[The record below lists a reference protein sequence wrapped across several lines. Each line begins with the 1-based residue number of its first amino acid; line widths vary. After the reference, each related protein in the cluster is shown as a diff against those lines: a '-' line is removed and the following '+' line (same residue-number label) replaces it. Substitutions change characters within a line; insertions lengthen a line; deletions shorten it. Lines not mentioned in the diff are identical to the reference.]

1 MDGPGRAKQR
11 TFGFVGLQGYEKL
24 PQQAVFRLF
33 VWNDL
38 IKQHVRTHRR
48 VEAARNEGET

>member
-38 IKQHVRTHRR
+38 IKQYL
-48 VEAARNEGET
+48 